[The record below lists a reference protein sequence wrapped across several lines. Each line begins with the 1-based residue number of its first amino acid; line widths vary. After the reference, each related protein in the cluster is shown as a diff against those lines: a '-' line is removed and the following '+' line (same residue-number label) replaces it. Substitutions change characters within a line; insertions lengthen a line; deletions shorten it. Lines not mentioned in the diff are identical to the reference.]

1 MKQKL
6 LFLLASLLLPL
17 AASAYDACINGI
29 YYNIVKKA
37 KQATVTFGDSQSG
50 TYSGKVV
57 IPATVEYDGTTCNV
71 IAIGEYAFRGCALTS
86 LSIPASITTI
96 EYDAFENASIN
107 QLRIN
112 DLAAWCNITFG
123 KYDSKPIACSQ
134 KLFINGKE
142 TTNLV
147 IPDGVTKI
155 NDYAFYGAQML
166 NTITIPGSVTEI
178 GHYAFC
184 CKNHIYAKVTI
195 DNRSLTAIGN
205 RAFKFPV
212 NTDQRY
218 IAELHIT
225 DLAKWCSNV
234 FFYDKSHF
242 EEYGNYKYEYNN
254 PLEATEKFF
263 VNGKEIKD
271 LVIPDGATKISANSF
286 YGAKMLESVSIP
298 NSVKEIGKWA
308 FAGCSSLEKAA
319 IGDSVEVLHW
329 VFNDCN
335 KLKNLTIGRG
345 IRKFITYGTLESLEN
360 IYISDLTAYCK
371 IITKERS
378 GSSRD
383 PFTRI
388 PKKQTPMKTSS
399 DTRNA
404 RLFLNGKEVK
414 DLVVPIDIFDTTDDM
429 VEFSDHIYYICD
441 AFYGISSLTSVTIPQ
456 EVVPGGINCQI
467 DRWGDCPN
475 LKAIRNESNV
485 QLLEVE
491 NCDKL
496 ETLILGKHTKRCY
509 VYGCKELADVYCAG
523 MPNEASFSEDCQ
535 VEYATLHV
543 PEMLIER
550 YRDFSYGSSTSWKDF
565 GNIVAL
571 KPGDPG
577 YVVPDNTP
585 ITFTDAAFGAAAIA
599 NFDFDGDGKLS
610 KYEAS
615 LVTDFGIA
623 FKGNTNIKTLDDLQ
637 YFTSMLTINNS
648 AFFGCSGI
656 TSVTIPSFI
665 TSIGKKAFYECSNM
679 ASVTIPKSVKF
690 IGEGAFVG
698 CRNLT
703 AVHISDLTEWCKMP
717 FDGGIG
723 FEKCHLY
730 LNGKEITDLVIPSSI
745 THIKD
750 YNFSGFT
757 GLTSVT
763 IPNSVTAIGSST
775 FYGCE
780 NLTSVTI
787 PSSVTTIGRF
797 AFGYCQNL
805 KAVHIT
811 DVAAW
816 CRIAFEVDDF
826 RYCYSNPLKNSGA
839 HLYLN
844 GKEVTNLV
852 IPTSVTSIGN
862 IAFVGC
868 RGLTSVTIPN
878 SVKSIGYAAFS
889 CMDIKEVRS
898 MIVEPFAFDKSV
910 FQYYYYGEKDLYTT
924 ATLYVPFGTKSKYEA
939 TDGWKNFTNIIET
952 DFKDEPKGDLTGDEL
967 VNGTDMVALVNV
979 IMNGGNNPSA
989 DVNGDGLVNGSDM
1002 VALVNIIMNTS
1013 NAREIMAARSADT
1026 PFGST
1031 DVSSTTADVTIG
1043 TEPLLTN
1050 ADGSRELTIT
1060 LTNPQMDVTMVQMD
1074 VTMPEGLTLTIDD
1087 DTDMMAGRTTWFT
1100 HQLYTATTNN
1110 GRNVRLMLASG
1121 RNALIEGTEGGIIR
1135 LTLKADGDFHGGDIV
1150 LHDML
1155 CTSPDLTEAWPADV
1169 VVHVGEATGITDNK
1183 RETINNNSVVYDL
1196 QGRQTGNGRFVNRKS
1211 TKGVNIIN
1219 GRKVIK

>member
-37 KQATVTFGDSQSG
+37 KQATVTYGDSQSG

-96 EYDAFENASIN
+96 EYYAFENASIN

-178 GHYAFC
+178 GHYAFYC
-184 CKNHIYAKVTI
+184 EADHDFAKVTI

-205 RAFKFPV
+205 AAFKYPW
-212 NTDQRY
+212 NTDHRY

-234 FFYDKSHF
+234 SFYDNSYF
-242 EEYGNYKYEYNN
+242 ETQGQYYYQYNN
-254 PLEATEKFF
+254 PLETTERFY
-263 VNGKEIKD
+263 VNGNEIKD
-271 LVIPDGATKISANSF
+271 LVIPDGVTEINYYAF
-286 YGAKMLESVSIP
+286 HRAKM
-298 NSVKEIGKWA
+298 
-308 FAGCSSLEKAA
+308 
-319 IGDSVEVLHW
+319 
-329 VFNDCN
+329 
-335 KLKNLTIGRG
+335 
-345 IRKFITYGTLESLEN
+345 
-360 IYISDLTAYCK
+360 
-371 IITKERS
+371 
-378 GSSRD
+378 
-383 PFTRI
+383 
-388 PKKQTPMKTSS
+388 
-399 DTRNA
+399 
-404 RLFLNGKEVK
+404 
-414 DLVVPIDIFDTTDDM
+414 
-429 VEFSDHIYYICD
+429 
-441 AFYGISSLTSVTIPQ
+441 LTSVTIPNSVKVVHEGFYDCISLVKANIGDGVEELHAFYDGCSSLKEITIGRSVKYMTGILSRYPSDYRPYLENLERINISDLNAWCQ
-456 EVVPGGINCQI
+456 IYNGYKGESVNESGRNPFARIPKKACEYATSKVRLFLNGNEVKDLVLSKDIFDGVESNSSKDPYHLCDAFCGITSLISVTIPEDVIPGNINCMI
-467 DRWGDCPN
+467 GESYETGFNFCPN
-475 LKAIRNESNV
+475 LKTIRNESNLARLYV
-485 QLLEVE
+485 Q

-496 ETLILGKHTKRCY
+496 ETLILGKHTKWCEVR
-509 VYGCKELADVYCAG
+509 GCKELADVYCAG
-523 MPNEASFSEDCQ
+523 MPIDASFSEDCQ

-543 PEMLIER
+543 PEILIEKYRTYSYSR
-550 YRDFSYGSSTSWKDF
+550 YNSNAWKDF
-565 GNIVAL
+565 GSIVAL
-571 KPGDPG
+571 KPDDPG

-615 LVTDFGIA
+615 LVTDFDKA
-623 FKGNTNIKTLDDLQ
+623 FCKNKDINTLDDLK
-637 YFTSMLTINNS
+637 YFTSMQAIGDDTFL
-648 AFFGCSGI
+648 GCSGI

-665 TSIGKKAFYECSNM
+665 TSIGGSAFSNCSNM

-723 FEKCHLY
+723 FKKCHLY

-750 YNFSGFT
+750 WNFEGFT

-763 IPNSVTAIGSST
+763 IPNSVTAIGIST

-816 CRIAFEVDDF
+816 CRIAFEEDDF

-952 DFKDEPKGDLTGDEL
+952 DFKDEPKGD
-967 VNGTDMVALVNV
+967 VNGDLTVDVADIASV
-979 IMNGGNNPSA
+979 IDVMAKGGIDAAA
-989 DVNGDGLVNGSDM
+989 DVNSDGVVD
-1002 VALVNIIMNTS
+1002 VADIATIIS
-1013 NAREIMAARSADT
+1013 EMAARARMMNE
-1026 PFGST
+1026 
-1031 DVSSTTADVTIG
+1031 
-1043 TEPLLTN
+1043 TE
-1050 ADGSRELTIT
+1050 E
-1060 LTNPQMDVTMVQMD
+1060 
-1074 VTMPEGLTLTIDD
+1074 
-1087 DTDMMAGRTTWFT
+1087 
-1100 HQLYTATTNN
+1100 
-1110 GRNVRLMLASG
+1110 
-1121 RNALIEGTEGGIIR
+1121 
-1135 LTLKADGDFHGGDIV
+1135 
-1150 LHDML
+1150 
-1155 CTSPDLTEAWPADV
+1155 
-1169 VVHVGEATGITDNK
+1169 
-1183 RETINNNSVVYDL
+1183 
-1196 QGRQTGNGRFVNRKS
+1196 
-1211 TKGVNIIN
+1211 
-1219 GRKVIK
+1219 